1 MLVPCVLQF
10 RVTDSATGML
20 RDAYLGDHR
29 QVDAKLQSQKAEM
42 DKVNHHILTLRK
54 NVSASPHILL
64 WIHAWQ
70 LVLHRLL
77 TLCGLVG
84 WGVRWR
90 RWCLRRPW
98 RGTGWMR
105 AERSP

>member
-54 NVSASPHILL
+54 NVSP
-64 WIHAWQ
+64 
-70 LVLHRLL
+70 RLTYSYGFML
-77 TLCGLVG
+77 GKWFGC
-84 WGVRWR
+84 
-90 RWCLRRPW
+90 
-98 RGTGWMR
+98 
-105 AERSP
+105 